1 MRRIGRVG
9 FARICVA
16 GGGGV
21 RGAGLLL
28 DESGSCLGGFR
39 VRSEAGGVEGYVM
52 GLCEG
57 VLSRFGRGG

>member
-1 MRRIGRVG
+1 MG

-21 RGAGLLL
+21 RGAGLLP
-28 DESGSCLGGFR
+28 DESGGCLGCFR
-39 VRSEAGGVEGYVM
+39 VRDEAGGVEGYVM